1 MRTDE
6 QIREELDHLETE
18 PPIGKG
24 KGNGDTAGAPLIMPF
39 TYTEEQL
46 AKEIIPPAEFIV
58 SGMFTVGLTLISAS
72 PKLGKTWLK
81 FILGRSVA
89 TGGLFCGSKTVK
101 QGPWLQLDLE
111 GNKRRAQKRTAVVRN
126 GGVPS
131 PNLHFAHEWPPMDAG
146 GLELLE
152 AKIVQGGFVGVGI
165 DVWTMFRPVRPK
177 NADPYHHDHQSARQ
191 VADLAQRTNCGIFV
205 TNHNRKAEALDWTAE
220 AIGTNGLI
228 GGCDTVCTLMRKR
241 GEADAVMKIT
251 GRDIDEQEL
260 AMSFKGGIWTILGD
274 AAEVLM
280 NKTRQTIHSTLSF
293 TGKPMRPAEIAKETD
308 LSRELVKRTLLRM
321 LRDGTVRANG
331 GLYSAKTGTDR

>member
-1 MRTDE
+1 MSADHIDDR
-6 QIREELDHLETE
+6 IREALDGTQTYS
-18 PPIGKG
+18 PAGKAKA
-24 KGNGDTAGAPLIMPF
+24 KGDAAGAPLIMPA
-39 TYTEEQL
+39 TYTEEEL
-46 AKEIIPPAEFIV
+46 AEENIPPAEFIV
-58 SGMFTVGLTLISAS
+58 EGMFTVGLTLISAS

-89 TGGLFCGSKTVK
+89 TGGLFCGSKRVK
-101 QGPWLQLDLE
+101 EGPWLQLDLE
-111 GNKRRAQKRTAVVRN
+111 GVRN

-152 AKIVQGGFVGVGI
+152 AKIIKGGFVGVGI

-260 AMSFKGGIWTILGD
+260 AMSFKGGLWTILGD

-293 TGKPMRPAEIAKETD
+293 TGKPMRPAEIAKATD

-321 LRDGTVRANG
+321 LRDGTIKADG
-331 GLYSAKTGTDR
+331 GFYSAKTGTDR